1 MPDIILVQQM
11 TIASDRMLEARDLAE
26 YATITKAD
34 LDVIATKA
42 KEALQALAMIAERV
56 TNLAT

>member
-11 TIASDRMLEARDLAE
+11 TIASDRMLEARDLADNP
-26 YATITKAD
+26 TITKAD

-42 KEALQALAMIAERV
+42 KEALQALAMIAER
-56 TNLAT
+56 TAHLAS